1 MALKETG
8 RFFAEMVEVPDEAGG
23 CGCIGWVIIIG
34 IILTIIYWIAKF
46 LFNYWAVILGVI
58 IVIAI
63 LVIASKFIGK

>member
-8 RFFAEMVEVPDEAGG
+8 RFFAEMVEVDDAPQG
-23 CGCIGWVIIIG
+23 CGCLGWVIIIG

-46 LFNYWAVILGVI
+46 LFHNWAVILGVI